1 MDAQQAVRFID
12 RLLDR
17 QQQRKLNDLESTIV
31 LGIWEGSTYKS
42 IGDRL
47 SYETDYIKHVA
58 ARLWKLL
65 SKLLGES
72 ICKGNIQSALERY
85 HATIAV
91 AGWYEPVETDIDDR
105 IKTDLKISK
114 TLMISDRSHSIVSLV
129 SINRLRTEV
138 NESVS
143 SAVTDCFGYVQ
154 QQPTVGV
161 DEIGSVK
168 PKKHL

>member
-1 MDAQQAVRFID
+1 MDAQQAVRLID

-17 QQQRKLNDLESTIV
+17 EQQRKLNDLESTIV
-31 LGIWEGSTYKS
+31 LQIWAGSTYKS
-42 IGDRL
+42 IGDGL

-85 HATIAV
+85 HASIAV
-91 AGWYEPVETDIDDR
+91 AGWYEPVEIDIDDR
-105 IKTDLKISK
+105 ITTDVKISK

-129 SINRLRTEV
+129 SINRLRIEV
-138 NESVS
+138 IESVIS
-143 SAVTDCFGYVQ
+143 DVTDCWGYVQ

-161 DEIGSVK
+161 DQIRSVK